1 MKPIKIEIKNLYDGY
16 KVGGLTLNEAMYL
29 SDEDRLEKMITFILS
44 RSEILIDEL
53 KQREANNNSGTMSAA
68 ATSTY
73 RNVLIIKK
81 NAQRVKSTME
91 PMAFFELGK
100 SMEGIKT
107 SLAVIEGFTILKR
120 HLTGPIEGGRKNAI
134 RAEKDN
140 KDIRDRIKKNW
151 RRLEISEVPE
161 IRRAKEIASIIGL
174 TPDQIRNHLYAM
186 GLKTKKK
193 RAK

>member
-1 MKPIKIEIKNLYDGY
+1 MKPIKIEIKNLYAGY
-16 KVGGLTLNEAMYL
+16 KVGGLTLDEAMYL

-81 NAQRVKSTME
+81 NAQRVKNTME

-107 SLAVIEGFTILKR
+107 SLALMEGFVARKR
-120 HLTGPIEGGRKNAI
+120 HTKGASKGANQS
-134 RAEKDN
+134 AE
-140 KDIRDRIKKNW
+140 I
-151 RRLEISEVPE
+151 
-161 IRRAKEIASIIGL
+161 RAKEKRELQIEIKELWIKHKKSKKDDAHAINLIASSINR
-174 TPDQIRNHLYAM
+174 TTTNVRTHLDE
-186 GLKTKKK
+186 LDLRKIKHHEK
-193 RAK
+193 